1 MNRKIAC
8 LVLLTVFLTQLSVS
22 VYADAISDTMG
33 TVLDVFGIP
42 AEWQKMPEFLYY
54 FIVPFIGIW
63 AILLG
68 FLRVIP
74 IFRYSPRLEMVITF
88 VIAFSTVWPT
98 GFLMYAVKIMFA
110 TIGFL
115 AVFAFGGLFIF
126 GIIIYSV
133 ITGKG
138 FWGTGWGKGGTLR
151 DMRSVDQKIGSLDRK
166 LKNLNARAAKGDIT
180 AAELNQKAGPI
191 KAELKKLKD
200 IKAEIVR

>member
-22 VYADAISDTMG
+22 VYAQDASDWLG
-33 TVLDVFGIP
+33 TILNIFGIP
-42 AEWQKMPEFLYY
+42 QEWQKMPELMYY

-63 AILLG
+63 AILLS

-98 GFLMYAVKIMFA
+98 GWLMIAVKAMF
-110 TIGFL
+110 TLIGFL
-115 AVFAFGGLFIF
+115 SVFAFGGLFIF
-126 GIIIYSV
+126 GIIIYSI
-133 ITGKG
+133 ITGKR

-151 DMRSVDQKIGSLDRK
+151 DMRSIDQKIGSAERK
-166 LKNLNARAAKGDIT
+166 LANLNDRAAKGKIT
-180 AAELNQKAGPI
+180 ATELNQKAGPI